1 MSSTNTRMK
10 ESVVVLLAFLMIVGC
25 GNRNGNNTNAQET
38 LENNKFSYSDIVKFI
53 AKGYQC
59 GWDGMGF
66 YEMGSLSMA
75 YLSCSPDYGYAEL
88 DINRDGVKELL
99 IGKNDDNGTYKLFDI
114 WTTDP
119 KDGQLVHIANGD
131 DRDWFAINGD
141 GVIIE
146 STVNLRLSSGLAQK
160 GWQIEGAE
168 RVKMKGDGWNDSL
181 LIVPF
186 TFFSELVEKE
196 QLYGGYTSMR
206 QPSDEEVA
214 MLKKATDDDG
224 MIIYTPIYVSTQ
236 VVAGTNYKFW
246 CIWDDLGADLKDFK
260 EPTKAYGYCW
270 VTIFKPLPGQGEPRM
285 TTIELKPAQNEE
297 FPFDD

>member
-1 MSSTNTRMK
+1 MK
-10 ESVVVLLAFLMIVGC
+10 RSAVILLAFLTIAGC

-38 LENNKFSYSDIVKFI
+38 LESYKSSYSDIISFI

-59 GWDGMGF
+59 GWEGMDF
-66 YEMGSLSMA
+66 YEMGSLCPT

-88 DINRDGVKELL
+88 DINGDGVKELL
-99 IGKNDDNGTYKLFDI
+99 IGKSEENGTYKLFDI

-131 DRDWFAINGD
+131 DRDWFVINGD

-146 STVNLRLSSGLAQK
+146 STVNLRLSSGPAQK

-196 QLYGGYTSMR
+196 PLYGGYTSMR

-246 CIWDDLGADLKDFK
+246 CVWDDLGAHLKDFK
-260 EPTKAYGYCW
+260 EPTKTYGYCW
-270 VTIFKPLPGQGEPRM
+270 VTIFKPLPGQGEPRV
-285 TTIELKPAQNEE
+285 TSIELKPAQNEE

>member
-38 LENNKFSYSDIVKFI
+38 LENNKSSYSDIVKFI

-59 GWDGMGF
+59 GWGGMDF

-114 WTTDP
+114 WTTIP
-119 KDGQLVHIANGD
+119 KEGQLVHLANGD
-131 DRDWFAINGD
+131 DRDWFVINGD

-146 STVNLRLSSGLAQK
+146 STVNLRLSSGPVQK

-186 TFFSELVEKE
+186 TYFSNQVEKE
-196 QLYGGYTSMR
+196 PLYGGYTSMR
-206 QPSDEEVA
+206 KVSENEFE
-214 MLKKATDDDG
+214 MFKKATDDDG
-224 MIIYTPIYVSTQ
+224 MIIYTPLYVSTQ

-260 EPTKAYGYCW
+260 EPTKSYGYGW
-270 VTIFKPLPGQGEPRM
+270 VTIFKPLPGQGEPSV
-285 TTIELKPAQNEE
+285 TSIEIETLGHEVASLDE
-297 FPFDD
+297 